1 MQHLLIAISVA
12 IVAASIAIIVPRS
25 TSSQRKSKGM
35 APTTGG
41 SAMTDYWHASKDP
54 DRTMR
59 AVVYERHSP
68 DPAGLKLAVVPRPAI
83 RPHQVL
89 VQVRAAAINPVDF
102 KFRRGAVPSFMLPK
116 PKIPGQDVAGV
127 VVEVGDQANAIKGSD
142 DAEWKVG
149 DRVAAMV
156 PSLLSPWGTLAE
168 YVAVDAKLLGR
179 IPDNFPGD
187 SHKVGDVGG
196 GADVFASA
204 ASLPLV
210 ALTVVRAFDRVGYED
225 WTDKKVLIQ
234 AGAGGVGSFAVQYVK
249 HVLKASA
256 VATTASA
263 AKAPLLER
271 LGADLVID
279 YRTTPFEDA
288 VQDYDVVL
296 DPMSWTY
303 EKRTL
308 QSNVLKPTG
317 WYLK

>member
-1 MQHLLIAISVA
+1 MRRGGQPVRIQCLAQVLSDVVERALDARIGQ
-12 IVAASIAIIVPRS
+12 
-25 TSSQRKSKGM
+25 SQ
-35 APTTGG
+35 PF
-41 SAMTDYWHASKDP
+41 
-54 DRTMR
+54 
-59 AVVYERHSP
+59 
-68 DPAGLKLAVVPRPAI
+68 

-89 VQVRAAAINPVDF
+89 VQVRAASINPVDF

-127 VVEVGDQANAIKGSD
+127 VVEVGDQVNAAKGH

-149 DRVAAMV
+149 DRVVAMV

-168 YVAVDAKLLGR
+168 FVAVDAALLAR
-179 IPDNFPGD
+179 IPDNFLGATNDNNNNNNNVDDNNAAGD
-187 SHKVGDVGG
+187 DL
-196 GADVFASA
+196 FASA

-210 ALTVVRAFDRVGYED
+210 ALTVVRAFDRVGYKD

-234 AGAGGVGSFAVQYVK
+234 AGAGGVGSFAVQYAK
-249 HVLKASA
+249 HVLNASV

-271 LGADLVID
+271 LGADVVID
-279 YRTTPFEDA
+279 YRTTQFEDV

-296 DPMSWTY
+296 DPMSFVY

-308 QSNVLKPTG
+308 QSKVLKPTG

>member
-1 MQHLLIAISVA
+1 
-12 IVAASIAIIVPRS
+12 
-25 TSSQRKSKGM
+25 
-35 APTTGG
+35 
-41 SAMTDYWHASKDP
+41 MTDFWHASKDP

-68 DPAGLKLAVVPRPAI
+68 DPADLTLSAVPRPVI

-89 VQVRAAAINPVDF
+89 IGVRAASLNPADF
-102 KFRRGAVPSFMLPK
+102 KFRRGAAPAVMIPK
-116 PKIPGQDVAGV
+116 PKIPGMDVAGV
-127 VVEVGDQANAIKGSD
+127 IVEVGDQANVAKGGSD
-142 DAEWKVG
+142 GPKEEWKVG

-156 PSLLSPWGTLAE
+156 PALLSPWGTLAE
-168 YVAVDAKLLGR
+168 FVAVDAALVAR
-179 IPDNFPGD
+179 IPDDFPTD
-187 SHKVGDVGG
+187 SNSSGND
-196 GADVFASA
+196 AFASA

-210 ALTVVRAFDRVGYED
+210 ALTAIRAFDRVGYED

-234 AGAGGVGSFAVQYVK
+234 AGAGGVGTFAIQYAK
-249 HVLKASA
+249 HVLKASV
-256 VATTASA
+256 VAATASA

-279 YRTTPFEDA
+279 YHTTQFEDV

-308 QSNVLKPTG
+308 ESNVLKPNG